1 MDRGAWWGTVHG
13 VAKSWIFQETEY
25 ENTHSLLMSNSLSFD
40 HYIAVVMIFVLIS
53 QK

>member
-25 ENTHSLLMSNSLSFD
+25 ENTHLLLMSNSLSFD